1 MLFLKLQL
9 KKNFYF
15 LQIYHVQ
22 YFLFV
27 IFRTPAQF
35 VAWKFRGKIAAM
47 YVSYLGGFI
56 QYLGW
61 IFADICK
68 PMLQAK
74 RLLAVVV
81 GSHDTQ
87 QHELSLKEGD
97 KVSVDYHG
105 GLVMFVTLVMLVIF
119 MTLVLVVTG
128 IWQPWYTAAW
138 RRIIWC
144 WWWSWW
150 HWTRWKGGELE
161 AKPWQSKCVIFR
173 WQKWSRVKESL
184 THAYLR

>member
-87 QHELSLKEGD
+87 QHELSVKEGD
-97 KVSVDYHG
+97 KVSDDNHVDIGDVGDIGDRDMAAMIHNNIN
-105 GLVMFVTLVMLVIF
+105 L
-119 MTLVLVVTG
+119 
-128 IWQPWYTAAW
+128 AW
-138 RRIIWC
+138 RRGIRSRLIIMVAWWCSWHWWCWWFLWHWC
-144 WWWSWW
+144 WWWRGYGS
-150 HWTRWKGGELE
+150 HDTQPHEGG
-161 AKPWQSKCVIFR
+161 
-173 WQKWSRVKESL
+173 
-184 THAYLR
+184 